1 MKYLLTSSQM
11 KKADQNTINGEQHI
25 PSLTLMER
33 AASGIARVISQRIRK
48 GERIL
53 VVCGSGNNGGDGY
66 GAARI
71 LLEKGYDV
79 TTVSVGNEAH
89 MTEETAQEYQRLLKK
104 NRAVLHEIPD
114 DSYACVLDAVFG
126 IGLSRPVAGDYK
138 TLIEKMN
145 ALSGYKV
152 AADIASG
159 ISADTGEVLG
169 CAFRA
174 DETVTVSNA
183 KRGQFLFPGISY
195 SGKITVIDIG
205 IHGKRGETASYARM
219 LRKKD
224 VGRLLP
230 KRPADS
236 HKGTFGRVLV
246 IAGSVNMTGAAYL
259 CALAAYRSGA
269 GLVMIYTPQENR
281 VILQELLPEA
291 ILTTYPS
298 GKGSGKNLSEAISWA
313 TQIAIGPG
321 LGMSKDSEKMIC
333 QTLREAKVPLILD
346 ADGINQVALHPE
358 LLSSYDGVHLIM
370 TPHLKEMERLSALKV
385 SEIRKNPDAAVHP
398 FLCKNRTI
406 VLKDSRTWIFSTEC
420 SHPYLNVH
428 GSSALAKGGSG
439 DVLTGTIL
447 GLLGS
452 GASAGDACRLGV
464 LLHSLAGEELEK
476 KRGSYGVLAREIADE
491 IPLLMHK
498 KGAD

>member
-1 MKYLLTSSQM
+1 M
-11 KKADQNTINGEQHI
+11 
-25 PSLTLMER
+25 
-33 AASGIARVISQRIRK
+33 IR
-48 GERIL
+48 
-53 VVCGSGNNGGDGY
+53 
-66 GAARI
+66 
-71 LLEKGYDV
+71 
-79 TTVSVGNEAH
+79 
-89 MTEETAQEYQRLLKK
+89 
-104 NRAVLHEIPD
+104 
-114 DSYACVLDAVFG
+114 
-126 IGLSRPVAGDYK
+126 
-138 TLIEKMN
+138 
-145 ALSGYKV
+145 
-152 AADIASG
+152 
-159 ISADTGEVLG
+159 
-169 CAFRA
+169 
-174 DETVTVSNA
+174 
-183 KRGQFLFPGISY
+183 
-195 SGKITVIDIG
+195 
-205 IHGKRGETASYARM
+205 
-219 LRKKD
+219 
-224 VGRLLP
+224 
-230 KRPADS
+230 
-236 HKGTFGRVLV
+236 
-246 IAGSVNMTGAAYL
+246 
-259 CALAAYRSGA
+259 
-269 GLVMIYTPQENR
+269 
-281 VILQELLPEA
+281 
-291 ILTTYPS
+291 
-298 GKGSGKNLSEAISWA
+298 
-313 TQIAIGPG
+313 
-321 LGMSKDSEKMIC
+321 

-476 KRGSYGVLAREIADE
+476 KCGSYGVLAREIADE